1 MTMTIDAKVLL
12 NRGKAWEI
20 KLTFLKSEEVQ
31 RSLRCIIT
39 KVKVSKFKVEVL

>member
-1 MTMTIDAKVLL
+1 MTIDAKVLL

-31 RSLRCIIT
+31 QSLKRIIA
-39 KVKVSKFKVEVL
+39 KVKVPKSKVKVL